1 MNIIVTGAAG
11 FIGSSLV
18 DRLLAQEHHVLG
30 IDNFDPYYDRA
41 IKEKYISQH
50 LKNPRYKFLEA
61 DLLELG
67 KIKANL
73 DKDFQVIVHLAAKAG
88 VRPSLEN
95 PALYQRVNVEGTQNI
110 ISLATEFNIKK
121 IVFASSS
128 SVYGVNP
135 NLPWKESDINLMPIS
150 PYASSKIA
158 AEWLG
163 KTITNMS
170 DIDFISL
177 RFFTVYGP
185 KQRPDLAINSFF
197 RKISGQEPITVF
209 GDGSTIRDYTYIDDI
224 VDGITGVIN
233 NYHKNGYD
241 VFNLGSNHPI
251 KLLEMIKTVEETIGI
266 KAIINYT
273 VMQKGDAPKTYSDS
287 SKAKH
292 AFGFEPKISF
302 KEGIKKYYDWLRL

>member
-18 DRLLAQEHHVLG
+18 DKFLSLGYQVLG
-30 IDNFDPYYDRA
+30 IDNFDPYYDRS
-41 IKEKYISQH
+41 IKEKNISEQR
-50 LKNPRYKFLEA
+50 KNPRYKFLEA
-61 DLLELG
+61 DLLEPG
-67 KIKANL
+67 KIRSRL
-73 DKDFQVIVHLAAKAG
+73 SKDFHVIVHLAAKAG

-95 PALYQRVNVEGTQNI
+95 PSLYQRVNVEGTQNI
-110 ISLATEFNIKK
+110 INLATEFNIKK

-135 NLPWKESDINLMPIS
+135 NLPWRESDINLMPIS

-163 KTITNMS
+163 KTLTNMT
-170 DIDFISL
+170 DFDFISL

-197 RKISGQEPITVF
+197 RKIKAKEPITVF

-224 VDGITGVIN
+224 VEGIAGVIS
-233 NYHKNGYD
+233 NYSQKGYN
-241 VFNLGSNHPI
+241 VFNLGSNRPI
-251 KLLEMIKTVEETIGI
+251 QLMEMIRTVEETLGM
-266 KAIINYT
+266 KAIIEHT
-273 VMQKGDAPKTYSDS
+273 GMQKGDAPKTYSDS
-287 SKAKH
+287 SKARDS
-292 AFGFEPKISF
+292 FGFEPKISF
-302 KEGIKKYYDWLRL
+302 KDGIKKYYDWLK